1 MEHKIMHN
9 ARNMAIGIAIGTAA
23 AAAAGAVYLKENK
36 PKAKRAVRKIVEGK
50 KIITQAGESIIRE
63 MNS

>member
-9 ARNMAIGIAIGTAA
+9 ARNMAIGIAIGTA